1 MRPSPHY
8 RMNWPVTAQRLAYDE
23 RMPRRGSGESSD
35 AYETQITNERVRDK
49 ALEQL
54 ADVEHLDGLR
64 EELDE
69 DAADDRGDGD
79 GESAARSKSVQRP
92 GRDSE
97 SANDLPQISRHEYGR
112 LPLRRDD
119 PLASDV
125 VTVTLLECRQD
136 IVRAHDG
143 LDVLDANNQE
153 TEEHAPDHDLGVGRD
168 RVEEALVTERDSS
181 LTARTRPI
189 WSSASSPKPLD
200 STVRSSGRSLEAMG
214 ADVGLETQRR

>member
-1 MRPSPHY
+1 MSSLQRLPTVFHLGLHRCGRSPRSGMRPSPHY

-35 AYETQITNERVRDK
+35 AY
-49 ALEQL
+49 
-54 ADVEHLDGLR
+54 
-64 EELDE
+64 
-69 DAADDRGDGD
+69 DDRGDGD